1 MTTKRSNLSASI
13 HQRLLNIA
21 RREDRT
27 LNELLQHFAIERFL
41 FRLGQT
47 EYRTKFILKGAQMLR
62 IWEVP
67 AARPTMDVDLL
78 GRTNNDIG
86 SLQKIMR
93 ECCSIEV
100 DDGVVFDPESVAAEI
115 IRKAAEY
122 QGVRVTA
129 SGLLG
134 KIRLHLQID
143 IGFGDA
149 VVPGPIE
156 IVFPQLLDLGQP
168 ILLGYTPESAIA
180 EKFHAMVVLDM
191 VNTRM
196 KDFYDIWLLLT
207 TINFDKAV
215 LTEALRRTF
224 KHRATPLPDEIPVA
238 LTDTFTDDSTKK
250 AQWQAFLRKNRLD
263 TGLELRTAAS
273 VIGKKLMPLIAEK
286 VDRLSTE
293 V

>member
-1 MTTKRSNLSASI
+1 MTTKRSNLPASI

-21 RREDRT
+21 RRENRT

-47 EYRTKFILKGAQMLR
+47 RYRTKFILKGAQMLR

-78 GRTNNDIG
+78 GKTNNDIG
-86 SLQKIMR
+86 NLQKIMR
-93 ECCSIEV
+93 ECCSVEV
-100 DDGVVFDPESVAAEI
+100 NDGVVFDPESVAAEM

-129 SGLLG
+129 NGLLG

-149 VVPGPIE
+149 IVPGPIE
-156 IVFPQLLDLGQP
+156 VEFPQLLDLGQP

-207 TINFDKAV
+207 TLSFDKTV
-215 LTEALRRTF
+215 VSEAIRRTF
-224 KHRATPLPDEIPVA
+224 KQRDTPIPEEIPVS
-238 LTDTFTDDSTKK
+238 LTDTFTEDPTKK
-250 AQWQAFLRKNRLD
+250 VQWQAFLRKNRLD
-263 TGLELRTAAS
+263 TGLELRTTAD
-273 VIGKKLMPLIAEK
+273 VIREHLMPLIAEK
-286 VDRLSTE
+286 TG
-293 V
+293 